1 MSCWPD
7 VFLLSL
13 PADLFGMVVCQWLGL
28 KELVALDS
36 AYCKDSLRNKWRK
49 SLSNNASCTI
59 LVEPENIVEYRTYK
73 AVNDFLRWIGERKLR
88 VRKFVIAD
96 ETNVLLSAM
105 YLDTYGPFVEQLRV
119 FILDNFSKCDIAN
132 TCTLV
137 SHCLNL
143 HTLIVEDCRVPKEL
157 IELLPTLPQ
166 LKELHLHCAEDADN
180 HDHELCL
187 DRMVQQNVLPLT
199 CVTLCC
205 HVHIVLKILK
215 LCSLPLID
223 KLSVRYKDAYSR
235 YDKEADTVKQKI
247 MQCLNLHTL
256 ALRFHILDEDMH
268 NILLHCPNLEGISL
282 TYCYGVTDASAILVS
297 KMPRLHTLS
306 IDNTGFF
313 DGLMEALAEHTKHT
327 LHTLCV
333 NSEYI
338 THEGLN
344 SMLHVQGCTQLR
356 TLRLFVTDDVPIDT
370 QFMQNLTTLS
380 VNARFTLIENVKNIA
395 KHCHALQ
402 HLLIAVD
409 NIGPNERCFSLWQEQ
424 QIPRLRTLSLF
435 GSRYYSSDV
444 ILSELNL
451 LQQLRP
457 KLLILWTEDDMQ
469 YALEKKFAYR
479 SV

>member
-7 VFLLSL
+7 AFLLSL
-13 PADLFGMVVCQWLGL
+13 PADLVGTVVCQWLGL

-49 SLSNNASCTI
+49 TLSDNASCII
-59 LVEPENIVEYRTYK
+59 LVEPENIVAYRTYK
-73 AVNDFLRWIGERKLR
+73 AVNDFVRWIGQRQLR
-88 VRKFVIAD
+88 ARKFVIAD
-96 ETNVLLSAM
+96 ETNVLLSAI
-105 YLDTYGPFVEQLRV
+105 YLDNYGPFVTQLRL
-119 FILDNFSKCDIAN
+119 FILDNFLKCDITS
-132 TCTLV
+132 TCTLI
-137 SHCLNL
+137 SYCMNL

-166 LKELHLHCAEDADN
+166 LKELHLHCADDADN

-187 DRMVQQNVLPLT
+187 DAMVQLNVLQLT

-205 HVHIVLKILK
+205 HVHTALKILK
-215 LCSLPLID
+215 LCSLPLIH
-223 KLSVRYKDAYSR
+223 KLSVHYKDAYSR
-235 YDKEADTVKQKI
+235 YDKEADTMKQKI
-247 MQCLNLHTL
+247 MQCHNLQTL
-256 ALRFHILDEDMH
+256 SLRFHILDEDMQ
-268 NILLHCPNLEGISL
+268 NILLHCAYLERLSL
-282 TYCYGVTDASAILVS
+282 TYCYGVTDASAVLAS
-297 KMPRLHTLS
+297 KMPRLHTLC

-344 SMLHVQGCTQLR
+344 TMLQGCTQLR
-356 TLRLFVTDDVPIDT
+356 TLRLFVTDDLPIDA
-370 QFMQNLTTLS
+370 QYMQNLTTLS
-380 VNARFTLIENVKNIA
+380 VNARFTLVENVLNIA

-402 HLLIAVD
+402 HLVIAVD

-424 QIPRLRTLSLF
+424 QIPHLRTLSLF

-444 ILSELNL
+444 IMSELNI
-451 LQQLRP
+451 LQEHRP
-457 KLLILWTEDDMQ
+457 KLLILRPEDDMQ
-469 YALEKKFAYR
+469 YALEKKFAYGM
-479 SV
+479 V